1 MLLARNAQAFYQQAP
16 PTPARPG
23 GFVMIKLYGFSVS
36 NYYNMVKLALL
47 EKGLPFEEV
56 PFYAGTSPEALAISP
71 RGKVPVLK
79 VEQGFIN
86 ETSVIL
92 EYIEQSQKGTPLLPT
107 DPFERAQ
114 VLALAKE
121 IELYLELPGRA
132 CYGEAFFGTPVP
144 EAIKEKTKAE
154 LLQGIAA
161 LGRHGKFSPYVAGE
175 SLSVADLYFLYS
187 VPLACAVA
195 KKLFGIDLL
204 AELPAAKALLEKL
217 EQNPNVQK
225 IAADK
230 EAAMP
235 AFMAMIAS
243 RK

>member
-1 MLLARNAQAFYQQAP
+1 ML
-16 PTPARPG
+16 
-23 GFVMIKLYGFSVS
+23 KLYGFSVS

-71 RGKVPVLK
+71 RGKVPVLR

-86 ETSVIL
+86 ETAVIL
-92 EYIEQSQKGTPLLPT
+92 EYIEQSQKGTPLLPS

-121 IELYLELPGRA
+121 IELYIELPARA
-132 CYGEAFFGTPVP
+132 CYAEAFFGMAVP
-144 EAIKEKTKAE
+144 DAIRDKTKSE
-154 LLQGIAA
+154 LLLGFAS
-161 LGRHGKFSPYVAGE
+161 LGRHGKFAPYVAGD

-187 VPLACAVA
+187 VPLACAVGH
-195 KKLFGIDLL
+195 KLFGLDLL
-204 AELPAAKALLEKL
+204 AEMPEAKALLERL
-217 EQNPNVQK
+217 EQNPNVQR

-235 AFMAMIAS
+235 AFMTMVAS
-243 RK
+243 KR

>member
-1 MLLARNAQAFYQQAP
+1 
-16 PTPARPG
+16 
-23 GFVMIKLYGFSVS
+23 MIKLYGFAVS

-56 PFYAGTSPEALAISP
+56 AFYGGTSPEALAISP
-71 RGKVPVLK
+71 RGKVPVLE

-86 ETSVIL
+86 ETSVML
-92 EYIEQSQKGTPLLPT
+92 EYIEQSQQGKPLLPI

-114 VLALAKE
+114 ILALAKE
-121 IELYLELPGRA
+121 IELYIELPGRA
-132 CYGEAFFGTPVP
+132 SYGEAFFGSAVP

-154 LLQGIAA
+154 LLLGIAA
-161 LGRHGKFSPYVAGE
+161 LGRHGKFSPYVAGD

-187 VPLACAVA
+187 VPLACGVA

-204 AELPAAKALLEKL
+204 AELPAAKALLALL
-217 EQNPNVQK
+217 EQNPNVQR

-235 AFMAMIAS
+235 AFMAMVAG
-243 RK
+243 KK